1 MTVASQL
8 STPLSSQLH
17 HSLKWPPLSLPSLN
31 LWLLWVLTNRLRLQ
45 KLDCPPT
52 SPRTSPRLSISRDAS
67 PPIPRSSSSASL
79 KDVASSRSR
88 SARYTPYSPKL
99 VCSRRPDFLIFHIS
113 LAPLAVCS
121 PWECQLSLFLLLC
134 FRYVIYSMLFSHKCR
149 LRHLTTPQSTTS
161 SPRMTTSQF
170 RKRSHQLTINVC
182 ESTNDLSANT
192 PISSYV
198 RRKTPG
204 TSPTSTSFPREDLP
218 PCLTPLSLPT
228 LPPLPPL
235 SGSSDEFPI
244 TPESNSFAELDPPA
258 FISGKSKGSYGR
270 MGRPTGTRLSTSP
283 LPVRLSHRIRRRQI
297 DHVE

>member
-1 MTVASQL
+1 MAT
-8 STPLSSQLH
+8 T
-17 HSLKWPPLSLPSLN
+17 LPSFVELMAS
-31 LWLLWVLTNRLRLQ
+31 LGLDQPTSARDTRLS
-45 KLDCPPT
+45 PST
-52 SPRTSPRLSISRDAS
+52 SPRASPPLSISRDAS

-79 KDVASSRSR
+79 KDIASSRSR

-99 VCSRRPDFLIFHIS
+99 LSARRGSVSSIS
-113 LAPLAVCS
+113 SSSSAS
-121 PWECQLSLFLLLC
+121 DTS
-134 FRYVIYSMLFSHKCR
+134 
-149 LRHLTTPQSTTS
+149 STSTSS

-244 TPESNSFAELDPPA
+244 TPESNPFAELDPPA